1 MPVGEDVPLAS
12 GDATLCYSA
21 FQNLVKNACEA
32 APQGT
37 KVSIQLLDQTPLR
50 IDIQNVGAVPAAIRE
65 RFFDK
70 YVTAGKRG
78 GSGIGTYS
86 ARLLVQAQHGDIG
99 LEVSDAQNWTRV
111 SVTLPRWGHRP

>member
-1 MPVGEDVPLAS
+1 MVLAGRS
-12 GDATLCYSA
+12 GPRSA
-21 FQNLVKNACEA
+21 SRRL
-32 APQGT
+32 PG
-37 KVSIQLLDQTPLR
+37 LDL
-50 IDIQNVGAVPAAIRE
+50 GAVDFITKPIDPA
-65 RFFDK
+65 
-70 YVTAGKRG
+70 TAGKRG